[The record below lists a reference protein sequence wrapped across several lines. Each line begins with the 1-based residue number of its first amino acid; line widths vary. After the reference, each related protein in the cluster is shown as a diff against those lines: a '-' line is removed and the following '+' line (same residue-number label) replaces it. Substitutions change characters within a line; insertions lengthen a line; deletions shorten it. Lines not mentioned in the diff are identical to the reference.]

1 MPRKTKAARQC
12 PHAGERC
19 RTRLTTAS
27 VGTDDKADG
36 YTDQLKTSTLFIP
49 QLQQSPPMASADHS
63 PVVLRTRPVAMGH
76 WRAFLAVARHLNF
89 RAAADELALTQSA
102 VSRQIQA
109 LEEEV
114 GVALFLRH
122 TRAVELTSAGA
133 QLQRAVAPALERMDG
148 AVRLVRQTAG
158 RRSVAVTTWASFAS
172 MWLIPRMEAFQRDN
186 PGIDIRIDASD
197 VAVDLDK
204 SDVDLALRYSLPGA
218 STLGGQRLFGEQLA
232 VVASPW
238 LIKSS
243 PPLRTPADV
252 AQFTLIEAGDA
263 HRNQHLEWL
272 SWRRWFQAR
281 GLAKLQPQRWLY
293 FNYAHQIVQAALA
306 GQGLAL
312 ARMPLIADALASGDL
327 VEVLP
332 GHRIDSPLAYW
343 LLVGPRS
350 THRPEVTAFCSWLEL
365 EAQATRDA
373 IGELPGGPVPHAS
386 GMQSPVL

>member
-1 MPRKTKAARQC
+1 MKTRYAIDS
-12 PHAGERC
+12 
-19 RTRLTTAS
+19 LNAS
-27 VGTDDKADG
+27 INPM
-36 YTDQLKTSTLFIP
+36 SSP
-49 QLQQSPPMASADHS
+49 QNSSPL
-63 PVVLRTRPVAMGH
+63 LRTRPVGAGH

-109 LEEEV
+109 LEDEV
-114 GVALFLRH
+114 GVPLFLRH

-133 QLQRAVAPALERMDG
+133 QLQRAVVPALERMDA

-158 RRSVAVTTWASFAS
+158 RKSVAITTWASFAS
-172 MWLIPRMEAFQRDN
+172 TWLIPRLEAFQREN
-186 PGIDIRIDASD
+186 PDIDIRIDASD
-197 VAVDLDK
+197 ASVDLDTA
-204 SDVDLALRYSLPGA
+204 DVDLALRYSLPGTRLA
-218 STLGGQRLFGEQLA
+218 GAERLFGEQLA

-238 LIKSS
+238 LLKSL
-243 PPLRTPADV
+243 PPLRAPADV

-272 SWRRWFQAR
+272 SWRRWFDAQ
-281 GLAKLQPQRWLY
+281 GCPLLQPPRWLY
-293 FNYAHQIVQAALA
+293 FNYAHQIVQAALS

-332 GHRIDSPLAYW
+332 GHRLDSPLAYW

-350 THRPEVTAFCSWLEL
+350 SLRPEVQAFCNWLRA
-365 EAQATRDA
+365 EAARTRQSVGDNT
-373 IGELPGGPVPHAS
+373 GG
-386 GMQSPVL
+386 